1 MADELARLHEVM
13 HWLRRECPWDAEQ
26 THRSLVTYLVEET
39 GEVVDA
45 IETGDD
51 TDLREELGDL
61 LLQVYFHAAIAEQE
75 GRFTLDEVAAGIA
88 DKLVRRHPYVFG
100 DGEIPEDLHATWEA
114 RKRAEKGRT
123 SALEGIAD
131 SLSVVA
137 RATKVASRTRKHAVP
152 MDLPDDPVTEAEVGQ
167 GILDLVLRAQA
178 QGIDADQ
185 ATRDALRGLEAR
197 VAAAE
202 ASASS

>member
-13 HWLRRECPWDAEQ
+13 HRLRRECPWDAEQ

-202 ASASS
+202 TSASS

>member
-13 HWLRRECPWDAEQ
+13 HRLRRECPWDAEQ

>member
-13 HWLRRECPWDAEQ
+13 HRLRRECPWDAEQ

-45 IETGDD
+45 IEIGDD
-51 TDLREELGDL
+51 ADLREELGDL

-75 GRFTLDEVAAGIA
+75 GRFTLGEVAAAIA

-100 DGEIPEDLHATWEA
+100 EAEIPEDLHATWEA

-123 SALEGIAD
+123 SALEGIAE

-152 MDLPDDPVTEAEVGQ
+152 ISLPDAPVTEAEVGQ

-178 QGIDADQ
+178 NGIDADQ

-202 ASASS
+202 ASASR